1 MVIKTTEK
9 KKKYDGRTTDF
20 TLQWMVKN
28 YGQAWETW
36 RKLAEEW
43 MINRWC
49 IKKYAKKKQVEF

>member
-36 RKLAEEW
+36 LKLAEEW
-43 MINRWC
+43 MINQD
-49 IKKYAKKKQVEF
+49 AGTST